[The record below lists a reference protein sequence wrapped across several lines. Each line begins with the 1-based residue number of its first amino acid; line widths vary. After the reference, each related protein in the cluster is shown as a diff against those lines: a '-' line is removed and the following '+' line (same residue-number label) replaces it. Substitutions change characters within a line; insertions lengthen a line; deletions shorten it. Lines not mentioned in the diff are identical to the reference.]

1 MTKENISGKQ
11 DLSNYRSYTSYTDD
25 QCEEFT
31 GQIGKEI
38 AAINW
43 ELYVHRSI

>member
-1 MTKENISGKQ
+1 MTKESISGKQ
-11 DLSNYRSYTSYTDD
+11 DLSNYRSYTDD